1 MALLVTFLAGISMAL
16 GALVV
21 KVDRHP
27 DLIGNLSVALALG
40 SMGALVALDLGP
52 EAVEAAKEFGATP
65 AILAVAAG
73 AALLLAL
80 DHFIPDHDD
89 EHTHELHRS
98 ADDIAVHIG
107 LMTVLALVI
116 HNIVEGMTIYALSA
130 ADLRQ
135 GAIYALGVGL
145 HNIPMGMLVYS
156 TLRHE
161 KSSVKL
167 VAFGG
172 ALLSTVLGGLVMIV
186 LSPVVTDQVM
196 GMLTCVAL
204 GMILYIAIA
213 ELLPHSLK
221 VRPAWVPVSGTIVGV
236 AVVWLATMLG

>member
-1 MALLVTFLAGISMAL
+1 MRKKWIAAGI
-16 GALVV
+16 
-21 KVDRHP
+21 
-27 DLIGNLSVALALG
+27 
-40 SMGALVALDLGP
+40 
-52 EAVEAAKEFGATP
+52 AA
-65 AILAVAAG
+65 
-73 AALLLAL
+73 
-80 DHFIPDHDD
+80 
-89 EHTHELHRS
+89 
-98 ADDIAVHIG
+98 

-172 ALLSTVLGGLVMIV
+172 ALLSTVLGGLVMMV